1 MSRASVVRR
10 FAAFALVPIALAA
23 SVLVTAPA
31 AAAPPADPVPFPT
44 DPGPSTEATIV
55 DMLYTSALFGGEV
68 PSATATTPYPSSG
81 LQNQRDVTTAQ
92 IVLDAPE
99 LGPGEQMVTYCID
112 LETDTT
118 IGVHYELGEW
128 SEANVPNLPY
138 VQWILDNY
146 YPDNPAQPSTGSTAE
161 KVRAVQGAIW
171 YFTDQFVVSRFYPAE
186 RTAVRTIVEAAQAA
200 VQNPTPTPPPLPT
213 LTVELD
219 ADVPLVPGELYG
231 AYAVGGSVTSSTIAL
246 NPGTEAYADEAGT
259 LPVADGDAVPNGA
272 RLYLRYDPGV
282 ADQGFT
288 LTAFGTV
295 PAGNVFLYDG
305 GNPPLQTAQKLILA
319 SDAPVPVRA
328 SAAIVPPESGTLRV
342 NAVLAGDAAG
352 DQSRIDLDVTCVD
365 GTWELQRTFSIPA
378 RTPAGEFVLAEL
390 PNLVVGAECTI
401 EQTDDGANAYATLTS
416 STIEPASV
424 VIASDEVAEMTLT
437 NVYAIPTPPTGS
449 LAVDVTIAGDAA
461 GAQSA
466 LDLTASCTIEGE
478 TIARDIPV
486 AAGLTGTTTV
496 ATVTDL
502 PVGAECDVVQT
513 NDGRNA
519 DALITGTTILPAS
532 VSIVDAETSTI
543 TVTNT
548 YAAPVPVV
556 GTLQVDVT
564 IAGTRAGAQSALAL
578 TATCVVGEAVVTR
591 DITVPAAVTGTS
603 TVATIPDLVPGTECS
618 VTQSENGANATT
630 VVTSTSIEPPVAT
643 IAAGQTST
651 IVVTNTY
658 AAPAP
663 RPTPPPSPTPAP
675 TPGGLA
681 GTGPEVAGAWVLAL
695 GLLALGGAAVLL
707 EVRRR
712 RSVTTR
718 R

>member
-1 MSRASVVRR
+1 MVSRASAVRR
-10 FAAFALVPIALAA
+10 FAALAFVPVVLAA
-23 SVLVTAPA
+23 SLLSAAPV
-31 AAAPPADPVPFPT
+31 AAAPPAEPVPFPT
-44 DPGPSTEATIV
+44 APGPSTEATIV

-99 LGPGEQMVTYCID
+99 LGPGEQIVTYCID

-138 VQWILDNY
+138 VQWILDHY
-146 YPDNPAQPSTGSTAE
+146 YPDNPAQPSAGSTAE

-186 RTAVRTIVEAAQAA
+186 RTAVRAIVEAAQVA
-200 VQNPTPTPPPLPT
+200 VQNLTPTPPLPT

-231 AYAVGGSVTSSTIAL
+231 AYAVGGSVATSTIAL
-246 NPGTEAYADEAGT
+246 NAGTEAYADETGT
-259 LPVADGDAVPNGA
+259 LPVADGDAVPNGS

-305 GNPPLQTAQKLILA
+305 GNPPLQAAQKLILA

-342 NAVLAGDAAG
+342 NASLAGDAAG
-352 DQSRIDLDVTCVD
+352 DQSRIDLDVTCID
-365 GTWELQRTFSIPA
+365 GTWQLQRTLSIPS

-401 EQTDDGANAYATLTS
+401 VQTDDRANSHATLTS
-416 STIEPASV
+416 SSIEPVSV
-424 VIASDEVAEMTLT
+424 VIVSDEIAEMTLA

-449 LAVDVTIAGDAA
+449 LAVDVTIAG
-461 GAQSA
+461 
-466 LDLTASCTIEGE
+466 
-478 TIARDIPV
+478 
-486 AAGLTGTTTV
+486 
-496 ATVTDL
+496 
-502 PVGAECDVVQT
+502 
-513 NDGRNA
+513 
-519 DALITGTTILPAS
+519 
-532 VSIVDAETSTI
+532 
-543 TVTNT
+543 
-548 YAAPVPVV
+548 
-556 GTLQVDVT
+556 
-564 IAGTRAGAQSALAL
+564 TRAGDQSALAL
-578 TATCVVGEAVVTR
+578 TATCVVGEAVITR

-603 TVATIPDLVPGTECS
+603 TVATVPDLVPGAECS
-618 VTQSENGANATT
+618 VIQSENGANATT
-630 VVTSTSIEPPVAT
+630 VVTSTSIVPPTVT
-643 IAAGQTST
+643 IAAGQTAT

-675 TPGGLA
+675 APTPGDLA
-681 GTGPEVAGAWVLAL
+681 GTGTQVAGAWVLAL
-695 GLLALGGAAVLL
+695 GLLALGGVAVVLH
-707 EVRRR
+707 VRSRR
-712 RSVTTR
+712 AVRGR
-718 R
+718 